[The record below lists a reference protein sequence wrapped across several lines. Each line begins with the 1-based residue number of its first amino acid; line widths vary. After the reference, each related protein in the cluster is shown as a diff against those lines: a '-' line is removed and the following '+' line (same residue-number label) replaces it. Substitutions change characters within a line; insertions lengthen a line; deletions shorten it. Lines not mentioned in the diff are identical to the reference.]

1 MSNPTFTGSNSD
13 TRGATNSAPL
23 TPLEF
28 LKTFAG
34 KTVKLKAKGIF
45 IEDLIDRFGRV
56 LKTET
61 FIGYMEGKY
70 RVQLS
75 AFGNVLL
82 RYPYHVIEF
91 KKIEWL
97 EVNDQEVRG
106 E

>member
-1 MSNPTFTGSNSD
+1 MENPTRKGLNRDSG
-13 TRGATNSAPL
+13 GATNSAPQNA
-23 TPLEF
+23 F
-28 LKTFAG
+28 DILKQYAG
-34 KTVKLKAKGIF
+34 KTVKIKAKGIF

-61 FIGYMEGKY
+61 LIGYMEGKY

-97 EVNDQEVRG
+97 EVNGQEVRG